1 MTTAK
6 KIKKTSTR
14 WRPASFF
21 LFASFF
27 FSIFFFFFL
36 LFFLLFF
43 FFSKESTALS
53 AGWDKTI
60 TAGVEGEEEGE
71 EEKKSTKSPSVGLY
85 KSGPSFA
92 YAAMTQRRPR
102 PLISKCAIAADLH
115 RRPPRR
121 PHLHAKKKNKNTR
134 RRPCKTRE
142 NQPNPDRFAYIAT
155 RSRDD
160 LHTRPLGSERFRPT
174 DFETAARRPKHWK
187 IWSPSIGTNRNRTA
201 LICIHNAPS
210 LPTVNQN
217 YNPKESK

>member
-121 PHLHAKKKNKNTR
+121 PHLHAKKKTPGGAPAKLEKINRIPIDLHTLRRDRAMICIHGRWEASASARPISKRLPDVQNTGKYGR
-134 RRPCKTRE
+134 HRLAQIATE
-142 NQPNPDRFAYIAT
+142 LHSFAYIT
-155 RSRDD
+155 HRVYR
-160 LHTRPLGSERFRPT
+160 L
-174 DFETAARRPKHWK
+174 
-187 IWSPSIGTNRNRTA
+187 
-201 LICIHNAPS
+201 
-210 LPTVNQN
+210 
-217 YNPKESK
+217 